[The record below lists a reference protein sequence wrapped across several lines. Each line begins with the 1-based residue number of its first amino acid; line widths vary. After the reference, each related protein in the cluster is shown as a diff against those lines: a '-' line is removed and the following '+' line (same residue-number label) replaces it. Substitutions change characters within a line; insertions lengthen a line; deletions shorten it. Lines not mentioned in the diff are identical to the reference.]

1 MANNTFYGY
10 QRPTK
15 KGNVGVP
22 YGEDLAFV
30 NINPYE
36 FKKGMDYEL
45 TSLGCSRLRESTI
58 KEREMATE
66 KVIKNLTATH
76 PSYYSALVHY
86 NTEYRNSTT
95 QKKRPSFSKFLK
107 EFFEDTKMKPI
118 DQSYKTD
125 KMVEL
130 KEAIKAQVRKKILE
144 AKRTDD
150 DDDDLDLKADKVS
163 DKEIA
168 QADLGGLNDA
178 VLNTK
183 DALSHAQK
191 RVKELGPDIK
201 KLAKEV
207 NAKIKKNP
215 IKKSDYLKVYQSD
228 PDVKEFIKL
237 RKMLKSAGLL

>member
-10 QRPTK
+10 QRSAK

-107 EFFEDTKMKPI
+107 EFYEDTTMKPI

-130 KEAIKAQVRKKILE
+130 KEAIKTQVRKRLLE
-144 AKRTDD
+144 AKKD

-168 QADLGGLNDA
+168 QADLGSLDDA

-183 DALSHAQK
+183 DALAYAQK
-191 RVKELGPDIK
+191 KVKELGPDIK

-215 IKKSDYLKVYQSD
+215 AGKSDYLKVYQSD
-228 PDVKEFIKL
+228 PDVKEFVKL
-237 RKMLKSAGLL
+237 RRMLKSAGLL